1 MELKLKN
8 VDFKNTVILINKEM
22 KHYLNTAPAYVLIS
36 VFLLITGYFFAQ
48 SLFLTNEANLNS
60 LTEIIPLIL
69 TFFAPA
75 LSMRLIA
82 EEKKTQTIE
91 VLITLPFTE
100 EEIVISKYISASIIM
115 ISSIIFMFP
124 YVTTLYFLSSPDA
137 GHIVGSFLSLILC
150 SLSFLSIGVFA
161 STISS
166 SQITAFIIGFG
177 ISFIFYLVGKITP
190 FMPFNIQSLISYI
203 GTDIHISNMARGV
216 IDIRDIIYFISIIIF
231 FIYLGVCR
239 LKNMRIG

>member
-1 MELKLKN
+1 LKII
-8 VDFKNTVILINKEM
+8 DFKNTVILINKELE
-22 KHYLNTAPAYVLIS
+22 HYLNTAPAYILIS
-36 VFLLITGYFFAQ
+36 IFLLITGYFFAQ
-48 SLFLTNEANLNS
+48 PLFLTNEANLNS

-91 VLITLPFTE
+91 VLLTLPFTE
-100 EEIVISKYISASIIM
+100 EEIIISKYISASIII

-124 YVTTLYFLSSPDA
+124 YVTTLYFLSSPDT
-137 GHIVGSFLSLILC
+137 GHIVGSLASIVLC

-177 ISFIFYLVGKITP
+177 ISFVFYLVGKVAP
-190 FMPFNIQSLISYI
+190 FMPLHIQGLISYI
-203 GTDIHISNMARGV
+203 GIDLHISNMARGV
-216 IDIRDIIYFISIIIF
+216 IDIKDIIYFFSLIIF
-231 FIYLGVCR
+231 FIYLGICR
-239 LKNMRIG
+239 LKNMRIR

>member
-1 MELKLKN
+1 MKII
-8 VDFKNTVILINKEM
+8 DFKNTVILINKELE
-22 KHYLNTAPAYVLIS
+22 HYLNTAPAYILIS
-36 VFLLITGYFFAQ
+36 IFLLITGYFFAQ
-48 SLFLTNEANLNS
+48 PLFLTNEANLNS

-91 VLITLPFTE
+91 VLLTLPFTE
-100 EEIVISKYISASIIM
+100 EEIIISKYISASIII

-124 YVTTLYFLSSPDA
+124 YVTTLYFLSSPDT
-137 GHIVGSFLSLILC
+137 GHIVGSLASIVLC

-177 ISFIFYLVGKITP
+177 ISFVFYLVGKVAP
-190 FMPFNIQSLISYI
+190 FMPLHIQGLISYI
-203 GTDIHISNMARGV
+203 GIDLHISNMARGV
-216 IDIRDIIYFISIIIF
+216 IDIKDIIYFFSLIIF
-231 FIYLGVCR
+231 FIYLGICR
-239 LKNMRIG
+239 LKNMRIR

>member
-1 MELKLKN
+1 MKII
-8 VDFKNTVILINKEM
+8 DFKNTVILINKEM
-22 KHYLNTAPAYVLIS
+22 KHYLNTAPAYILIS
-36 VFLLITGYFFAQ
+36 IFLLITGYFFAQ
-48 SLFLTNEANLNS
+48 PLFLTNEANLNS

-91 VLITLPFTE
+91 VLLTLPFTE
-100 EEIVISKYISASIIM
+100 EEIIISKYISASIII

-124 YVTTLYFLSSPDA
+124 YVTTLYFLSSPDT
-137 GHIVGSFLSLILC
+137 GHIVGSLASIVLC

-177 ISFIFYLVGKITP
+177 ISFVFYLVGKVAP
-190 FMPFNIQSLISYI
+190 FMPLHIQGLISYI
-203 GTDIHISNMARGV
+203 GIDLHISNMARGV
-216 IDIRDIIYFISIIIF
+216 IDIKDIIYFFSLIIF
-231 FIYLGVCR
+231 FIYLGICR
-239 LKNMRIG
+239 LKNMRIR